1 MKVQEK
7 ILDKVIDWI
16 ITTSAG
22 QLIIT
27 KPLGESA
34 MADLVIEK
42 RGKYYNEAKTY
53 LQIREC
59 EKNLSEKVYRAEVSE
74 GEFEP
79 NENILLLFLYF
90 DIVSQDI
97 TNIWLIPA
105 NVFPKI
111 AKTVFSNDKKVL
123 LFETS
128 IDIEKRNQFSKFLVN
143 KDDLSRVLKGTL
155 SSNT

>member
-1 MKVQEK
+1 MKIQEK

-16 ITTSAG
+16 VTTSAG

-34 MADLVIEK
+34 MVDLVIEK
-42 RGKYYNEAKTY
+42 RGKYYNEAKAY

-59 EKNLSEKVYRAEVSE
+59 EKRLAEKVYRTEVPE

-79 NENILLLFLYF
+79 NENIFLLFLYF
-90 DIVSQDI
+90 DIVAQDI

-105 NVFPKI
+105 DVFPEI

-128 IDIEKRNQFSKFLVN
+128 IDIKERNQFSKFLVN
-143 KDDLSRVLKGTL
+143 KDDLSRVLKETL
-155 SSNT
+155 SNNN